1 MDYMNLGIIVLAAV
15 MVWLLYKVTKET
27 RQFIASNKRRVVR
40 EVRATGVGPA
50 AHRYGE
56 NTPQLTATDTGVF
69 SQALSFA

>member
-40 EVRATGVGPA
+40 EVRATGSD
-50 AHRYGE
+50 R
-56 NTPQLTATDTGVF
+56 QRTATVKIRRN
-69 SQALSFA
+69 